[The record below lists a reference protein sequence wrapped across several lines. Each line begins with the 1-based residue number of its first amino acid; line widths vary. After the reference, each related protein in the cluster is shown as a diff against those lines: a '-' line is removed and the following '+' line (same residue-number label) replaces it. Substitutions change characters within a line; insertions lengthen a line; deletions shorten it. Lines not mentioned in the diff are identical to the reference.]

1 MSKRPMYLQHV
12 NIYVRNAERSKEW
25 YEDLLGLHTYEY
37 RPGWAAFMSA
47 DEEQSHEVALMQLGV
62 FDAVQVAGLPTI
74 HPRTHFIVRLKA
86 NGDDVGTHKLTFRW
100 LSPLEEEL
108 WSSTGEMNVA
118 PAPNPVFEVDLPI
131 IAVVDL
137 PLNMAGQYTM
147 QVTLDEQPT
156 AAARLFVNGPA
167 HPMVGGAPNGMVS

>member
-1 MSKRPMYLQHV
+1 MHISFAV
-12 NIYVRNAERSKEW
+12 FA
-25 YEDLLGLHTYEY
+25 D
-37 RPGWAAFMSA
+37 AANLSQ
-47 DEEQSHEVALMQLGV
+47 EGKLNVLGV

-86 NGDDVGTHKLTFRW
+86 NGDDVGQHSLAFRW
-100 LSPLEEEL
+100 LSPHEEEL

-118 PAPNPVFEVDLPI
+118 PAANPMYEVDLPI

-147 QVTLDEQPT
+147 QVALDGKPSAT
-156 AAARLFVNGPA
+156 ARLFVNGPTQT
-167 HPMVGGAPNGMVS
+167 PLVTGAPSGMVS

>member
-1 MSKRPMYLQHV
+1 MHISFAV
-12 NIYVRNAERSKEW
+12 FA
-25 YEDLLGLHTYEY
+25 D
-37 RPGWAAFMSA
+37 AANLSQ
-47 DEEQSHEVALMQLGV
+47 EGKLNVLGV

-86 NGDDVGTHKLTFRW
+86 NGDDVGAHKLGFRW
-100 LSPLEEEL
+100 LSPIDEEL

-118 PAPNPVFEVDLPI
+118 QTPNPVFEVDLPI

-147 QVTLDEQPT
+147 EVTLDGVPT
-156 AAARLFVNGPA
+156 ASARLFVNAPAQGGPMMA
-167 HPMVGGAPNGMVS
+167 GAPSGMVS